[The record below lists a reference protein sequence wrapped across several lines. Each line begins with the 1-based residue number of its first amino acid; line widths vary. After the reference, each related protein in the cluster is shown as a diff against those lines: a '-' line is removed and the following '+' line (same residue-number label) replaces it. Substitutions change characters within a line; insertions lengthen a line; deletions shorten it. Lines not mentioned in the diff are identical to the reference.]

1 MPSPARPSITEE
13 AASIEHLFTDP
24 PATPTRKRRLSSLKP
39 DLQDLGHKTTRTLQY
54 QLHSAGKVDLEEEIA
69 GWDWDSLSDYV
80 PTPKKIRDSPKKT
93 VRAGIEDQD
102 LVGLNYTPDPCT
114 RCLAQIVTESF
125 FNKHILATIEPGFE
139 HCHISLSDDWVYMD
153 IHKVGDVLN
162 IIGSFDTLASGQK
175 SIAVTTHKN
184 LLIHHPDTL
193 LTPSLLASAPNCQRR
208 PLVTALVRAP
218 SPPSPALVYGT
229 ILHDVLQKCLKE
241 KRWDARW
248 IEAHVDTALSM
259 AFGDLVRAGVTLSAA
274 KDEILRRA
282 AGVETF
288 GQRYIG
294 NKPKSE
300 AKLSDTRAARGETA
314 LLAISSLHD
323 VEEDIWSP
331 TYGLRGK
338 IDASVQATII
348 RNSGQSSTRPTPFEI
363 KTGRAVA
370 GLEHRAQTM
379 LYTLLMQERYGE
391 PVDLGLLYYTQSE
404 EIVSVPVTRP
414 ELRAL
419 IGLRNAIAEWMAR
432 RSRGFMRHQLKD
444 ELPFLPPTI
453 DDERLCGRCYALDA
467 CMLYRRAVENVIDE
481 VSEIA
486 DIYAEKTGHL
496 SQSQTDFFKTWER
509 LITLEEQDMIRF
521 RKELWTL
528 GAGEREMLGRCFADM
543 MLDMSSTAEEPAY
556 TGASRIHGF
565 TYCFRKRLKADAE
578 NLLNGHMDV
587 GDAVT
592 VSAVPDLFAL
602 CRGFI
607 LELSPEYV
615 VLGVDHALD
624 IATIQERLCKRTCH
638 RDSDAKNPNTA
649 VTFRIDKD
657 EFSAGMGRLR
667 ENLASLFYV
676 GGDTTRLRLVVDLA
690 PPVFNSGSELLAGVR
705 ASSRCLALA
714 RSLNAHQ
721 VLAIE
726 KVLRS
731 CHYTLILGM
740 PGTGKTTVVAHLIRM
755 LVEMGKTVLLS
766 AYTHSAVDTILSKLD
781 GVDFGILRLGNVDK
795 ARFDFLIFVIKKY
808 RTGAR
813 LLQVHPGS
821 RRHHLSACRKPTTIE
836 DFERQFMAPRVV
848 ATTAL
853 SIDQCVQS
861 HFPAQKGGLDVSLFR
876 RLSNAH
882 PHAVVEL
889 TQQYRMNADIMLLSN
904 KLIYN
909 DRLSCGNQKVANQ
922 SLILPDIRFIQRIH
936 PLALRC
942 GDPCW
947 IKELLNPSRKAIFVD
962 TDQVPA
968 TESHVGD
975 LVQNVTEAMLVH
987 QFTECLLRSGI
998 RAEQIAIVTL
1008 YRQQIKLLSHFLS
1021 GYPDVEILTADRSQ
1035 GRDKDCIIIS
1045 MVRSNDKGVT
1055 GDLVK
1060 DWRRMNVAFTR
1071 ARSKL
1076 VIFGSRTTLARTPL
1090 LESFFQLVEREG
1102 WLLQLPRSAREAH
1115 TKVLFPPNDAPNRRV
1130 NEECAANL
1138 KPEKHDLEQ
1147 SPHDARNLKRLQMS
1161 PDTGLLRGRPI
1172 LRDVFNDVVDAT

>member
-102 LVGLNYTPDPCT
+102 LVGLNYTPDPC
-114 RCLAQIVTESF
+114 
-125 FNKHILATIEPGFE
+125 
-139 HCHISLSDDWVYMD
+139 
-153 IHKVGDVLN
+153 DVLN

-467 CMLYRRAVENVIDE
+467 CMLYRR
-481 VSEIA
+481 
-486 DIYAEKTGHL
+486 T
-496 SQSQTDFFKTWER
+496 FFKTWER

-795 ARFDFLIFVIKKY
+795 
-808 RTGAR
+808 
-813 LLQVHPGS
+813 VHPGS

-853 SIDQCVQS
+853 SIDQCVRNRE
-861 HFPAQKGGLDVSLFR
+861 AQKGGLDVSLFR